1 MNKIYCDMDGVLVD
15 FAKGAIKLVNDA
27 LENPTGI
34 EHWEELKAC
43 RQKLNEKGRDYIVN
57 DDLEKAEYRGL
68 DEDKVIPEARA
79 LMKKLIT
86 AAGKEW
92 WANLPWMPG
101 GKELWNYLVE
111 NCDPHILSAPLGD
124 CNECKLGK
132 LEWVVKNLGITK
144 EECDHKVILTD
155 EKYKHAK
162 DNVLIDDFAYNTVP
176 WSENGGLAI
185 EHVCADNTILA
196 LQGVVY
202 DAV

>member
-1 MNKIYCDMDGVLVD
+1 
-15 FAKGAIKLVNDA
+15 
-27 LENPTGI
+27 
-34 EHWEELKAC
+34 
-43 RQKLNEKGRDYIVN
+43 
-57 DDLEKAEYRGL
+57 
-68 DEDKVIPEARA
+68 
-79 LMKKLIT
+79 
-86 AAGKEW
+86 
-92 WANLPWMPG
+92 
-101 GKELWNYLVE
+101 
-111 NCDPHILSAPLGD
+111 D
-124 CNECKLGK
+124 CSECKLGK

-202 DAV
+202 NAV